1 MVVEAEKVAYEEKK
15 KEKPMW
21 EREEATLS
29 KEVLNKGKISIPKDL
44 QVYTTIRSMMDS
56 KPNQQKCCS
65 CRKGKII

>member
-44 QVYTTIRSMMDS
+44 QV
-56 KPNQQKCCS
+56 
-65 CRKGKII
+65 